1 MGIRKSIINYYT
13 KGLKRFRKINLVF
26 VELKNLKDRKSEWKD
41 CKLSNDEMRKTQ
53 SFFKEHYGKQIPLY
67 WHRMYKNYTGIFDYR
82 YFPEIL
88 FSTKL
93 EEVLNPYD
101 VAFPLGNKAMNPQ
114 SVFPGTNVLG
124 NGVIVT
130 CPELICTCCHGVY
143 WNNEGDVIGEEDAV
157 KILKNYSRLIIKPT
171 IESMGGR
178 GVQLLDFSKLSDEE
192 IMKEVKSYHG
202 DFIVQKQVINHPS
215 INKLYSS
222 SINTFRVITFVTEN
236 DGIQVAPLSM
246 RLGINGR
253 IVDNGG
259 IFIAVSEDGVLSD
272 TGYSKKGI
280 KRFSSHPDTGIE
292 FAGYRVEG
300 VPKLLYAAKK
310 MHSKFPQL
318 GMLSWDLAYNEN
330 GEVVVIEVNTTGQ
343 SVWFPQMISGK
354 AIFGEYTAEML
365 HRIR

>member
-1 MGIRKSIINYYT
+1 MGIRNSIKSFYSG
-13 KGLKRFRKINLVF
+13 GLKRFRKNNLIL
-26 VELKNLKDRKSEWKD
+26 VEYMNLKDRKSEWID
-41 CKLSNDEMRKTQ
+41 CKLTQNEEKVAQ
-53 SFFKEHYGKQIPLY
+53 SFFMEHYGKKIPLY

-114 SVFPGTNVLG
+114 SIFANTNLLE
-124 NGVIVT
+124 NGVMVT
-130 CPELICTCCHGVY
+130 CPEMICTCCHGIY
-143 WNNEGDVIGEEDAV
+143 WNNEGDVIREEDAIS
-157 KILKNYSRLIIKPT
+157 ILKQYSRLIIKPT
-171 IESMGGR
+171 IETMGGR
-178 GVQLLDFSKLSDEE
+178 GVQLLEFSKMSEEE
-192 IMKEVKSYHG
+192 ILKEIKSYHG

-215 INKLYSS
+215 INKLNPS

-236 DGIQVAPLSM
+236 DGVQVAPLSM
-246 RLGINGR
+246 RIGINGR

-259 IFIAVSEDGVLSD
+259 VFIAVSEDGDLSN

-280 KRFSSHPDTGIE
+280 KKFTSHPDTGIE
-292 FAGYRVEG
+292 FAGYHVEG
-300 VPKLLYAAKK
+300 VPKILYAAKK

-330 GEVVVIEVNTTGQ
+330 GEVVIIEVNTTGQ
-343 SVWFPQMISGK
+343 SVWFPQMVSGK
-354 AIFGEYTAEML
+354 AIFGKYTAEML
-365 HRIR
+365 RKIR